1 MASTVSISQSPGDYN
16 LAYGPNP
23 VTLSNLTSGANKFV
37 LQVQTVGGDILADI
51 RQTANSEGKAIF
63 DIQNILQTY
72 VHVSPINTEM
82 IGLGNAS
89 PANLQQSVE
98 EVERY
103 ILRIG
108 DETAGVVELRS
119 VSYGPYEVIGGK
131 KPWYDLLWAE
141 GPYQAALNGDDS
153 NPPCTNIYSNGQ
165 PLTDDVSF
173 IRGSE
178 LTQMGVAAPS
188 SIGINTRVQIH
199 DVFQDDL
206 HTVSYFNKNYTG
218 GLPSPPANAQGI
230 EGFRITTYESDGSQ
244 VDDIIIPNIVANG
257 GGPNVNYGDGNQPQ
271 DNTLV
276 ITGGFGPR
284 NLSNFTYYTTPLATA
299 SFQLDPAV
307 AYYYVQTVAW
317 TPGTCLA
324 SFPGYA
330 DESLHWVQMYR
341 IYGRGIAFN
350 QADCLDYDHIQF
362 SWLNSFGF
370 RDYYTFTKK
379 NVRSTKRRANNYLA
393 NTWDPNSSSYTTSTG
408 ARGYTTYSQE
418 IQETFTAETGYMS
431 DEDADYLEGLF
442 NSPDVRVRLGLN
454 GPPAYEAYF
463 FGCNVTSAS
472 WTEKSYKKDKLFQYE
487 IKFKLANN
495 VKSQRG

>member
-1 MASTVSISQSPGDYN
+1 MASTVTLSQSPGDYN

-23 VTLSNLTSGANKFV
+23 VTLSTLTSGANKFV

-51 RQTANSEGKAIF
+51 RQTPNTLGNAIF

-72 VHVSPINTEM
+72 VHVSPIGTEG

-89 PANLQQSVE
+89 TANLQQSVE

-108 DETAGVVELRS
+108 DETGGVVQLKA

-153 NPPCTNIYSNGQ
+153 NPACTNIYSNGQ
-165 PLTDDVSF
+165 PLTDDVSY

-178 LTQMGVAAPS
+178 LTTMGVAAPS
-188 SIGINTRVQIH
+188 SIGINTKVQIH
-199 DVFQDDL
+199 DVFSDDQ
-206 HTVSYFNKNYTG
+206 HTVSYFNKPYTG
-218 GLPSPPANAQGI
+218 GLPSPSSAASCI
-230 EGFRITTYESDGSQ
+230 EGFRITSYNAAGTS
-244 VDDIIIPNIVANG
+244 VDDVIIPNIIAND
-257 GGPNVNYGDGNQPQ
+257 GGPNVAYGDGQEPR

-276 ITGGFGPR
+276 ITAGLGPQ
-284 NLSNFTYYTTPLATA
+284 NLTNFTYNTTPLATA
-299 SFQLDPAV
+299 QYTLDPTV
-307 AYYYVQTVAW
+307 AYYYVQTVAY

-324 SFPGYA
+324 TFTGYT
-330 DESLHWVQMYR
+330 DESMHWVQMFR
-341 IYGRGIAFN
+341 IYGRGAVTN
-350 QADCLDYDHIQF
+350 TSGCLDYDRIQF

-379 NVRSTKRRANNYLA
+379 NVRSTKRRANNFLA
-393 NTWDPNSSSYTTSTG
+393 GTADYNAANYSTTLG

-431 DEDADYLEGLF
+431 DEDADFLEGLF
-442 NSPDVRVRLGLN
+442 NSPDVRVRLGQN
-454 GPPAYEAYF
+454 GPLAYESYF
-463 FGCNVTSAS
+463 FGCNITSAS
-472 WTEKSYKKDKLFQYE
+472 WTEKSYRKDKLFQYE